1 MNISNVK
8 EFIKSGINEK
18 LNKDQMLGGVMALA
32 LFSSMF
38 LAVGCLNGGF
48 FLACSIVGYILV
60 ASSLT
65 SSIVILKNF
74 NLKKRIQYNAFISLH
89 YTLIFSLASYII
101 MKIYQIELLLLTI
114 LMPLVFA
121 TISIIYSIVNLKL
134 EVFLKQNKR
143 KNTGLVILGVS
154 IGILFSRTVFDLD
167 NMDENTSSMV
177 VAIGVLVIACI
188 CALGAWNFIKLYY
201 IKVLESQG
209 IDIEK

>member
-1 MNISNVK
+1 M
-8 EFIKSGINEK
+8 
-18 LNKDQMLGGVMALA
+18 
-32 LFSSMF
+32 
-38 LAVGCLNGGF
+38 
-48 FLACSIVGYILV
+48 
-60 ASSLT
+60 
-65 SSIVILKNF
+65 KNF